1 MIHSVNTRRRIVLQS
16 FAALALGAGISSSSL
31 AQGWPSK
38 PIRLLV
44 PYTAGSPPDLSSR
57 ILATHLAT
65 ALQQPVIVE
74 NRPGAIGLVAL
85 QELLRQPADGN
96 TLYCILTPVTTA
108 STLLPAQKVD
118 LAKEL
123 QPISQINRIG
133 TVLVVNN
140 ELAASDVKSFVS
152 LLRAKPNELNFAS
165 TGNGTP
171 AHLAGELFKSQ
182 EKVQA
187 THVPYVSFSQSI
199 PDLIS
204 NRVQFMFMTSTVA
217 APLVNTGKVRALGIV
232 GPNRLPILPN
242 VPTLAEQGMGKID
255 TSSWDGIVVK
265 AGTPKPIVERLNSEI
280 VRILAKP
287 EVKARFLEMGM
298 AAVSSTPEE
307 LGTLI
312 EAESARWAAVIK
324 AANIT
329 AN

>member
-1 MIHSVNTRRRIVLQS
+1 MTIFPHNMRRSVLRSLTT
-16 FAALALGAGISSSSL
+16 FTLGLGIAGACL
-31 AQGWPSK
+31 AQAWPAK

-57 ILATHLAT
+57 VLATHLSAS
-65 ALQQPVIVE
+65 LQQPVVVE
-74 NRPGAIGLVAL
+74 NKPGAIGMVAL
-85 QELLRQPADGN
+85 QELLRQPADGY
-96 TLYCILTPVTTA
+96 TLFCILTPVTTA
-108 STLLPAQKVD
+108 SALLPAQKVD

-123 QPISQINRIG
+123 QPVSQVDRIG

-140 ELAASDVKSFVS
+140 DLPVSDMKSFVA
-152 LLRAKPNELNFAS
+152 LLRAKPKQLNFAS

-171 AHLAGELFKSQ
+171 AHLAGELFKIQ

-187 THVPYVSFSQSI
+187 EHVPYMSFAQSV

-204 NRVQFMFMTSTVA
+204 NRVQFMFMTSSVA

-232 GPNRLPILPN
+232 GPNRLPILAN

-265 AGTPKPIVERLNSEI
+265 AGTPKSIVDRLNTEI
-280 VRILAKP
+280 VTVLAKP
-287 EVKARFLEMGM
+287 EIKAKFVDMGM
-298 AAVSSTPEE
+298 TAVSSTPEE
-307 LGTLI
+307 LGALI
-312 EAESARWAAVIK
+312 EAETTRWVALIK
-324 AANIT
+324 AANIS

>member
-1 MIHSVNTRRRIVLQS
+1 LQ
-16 FAALALGAGISSSSL
+16 L
-31 AQGWPSK
+31 
-38 PIRLLV
+38 
-44 PYTAGSPPDLSSR
+44 
-57 ILATHLAT
+57 
-65 ALQQPVIVE
+65 PVVVE
-74 NRPGAIGLVAL
+74 NKPGAIGMVAL
-85 QELLRQPADGN
+85 QELLRQPADGY
-96 TLYCILTPVTTA
+96 TLFCILTPVTTA
-108 STLLPAQKVD
+108 SALLPAQKVD

-123 QPISQINRIG
+123 QPVSQVDRIG

-140 ELAASDVKSFVS
+140 DLPANDMKSFVA
-152 LLRAKPNELNFAS
+152 LLRAKPNQLNFAS

-171 AHLAGELFKSQ
+171 AHLAGELFKIQ

-187 THVPYVSFSQSI
+187 EHVPYMSFAQSV

-204 NRVQFMFMTSTVA
+204 NRVQFMFMTSSVA

-232 GPNRLPILPN
+232 GPNRLPILAN

-265 AGTPKPIVERLNSEI
+265 AGTPKSIVDRLNTEI

-287 EVKARFLEMGM
+287 EIKAKFVEMGM
-298 AAVSSTPEE
+298 TAVSSTPEE
-307 LGTLI
+307 LGALI
-312 EAESARWAAVIK
+312 EAETIRWGALIK

>member
-1 MIHSVNTRRRIVLQS
+1 MTPSRSNRRRSVLRGLS
-16 FAALALGAGISSSSL
+16 ALALGACFAGVSL
-31 AQGWPSK
+31 AQAWPTK

-57 ILATHLAT
+57 VLATHLST
-65 ALQQPVIVE
+65 SLQQQVVVE
-74 NRPGAIGLVAL
+74 NKPGAIGLVAL
-85 QELLRQPADGN
+85 QDLLRQPADGY

-108 STLLPAQKVD
+108 SALLPAQKVD

-123 QPISQINRIG
+123 QPVSQVDRIG

-140 ELAASDVKSFVS
+140 DLPATDMKSFVA

-171 AHLAGELFKSQ
+171 AHLAGELFKNQ

-187 THVPYVSFSQSI
+187 AHVPYMSFAQSV

-204 NRVQFMFMTSTVA
+204 NRVQFMFMTSSVA

-265 AGTPKPIVERLNSEI
+265 AGTPKPIVDRLNTEI
-280 VRILAKP
+280 VRILARP
-287 EVKARFLEMGM
+287 EIKAKFVEMGM
-298 AAVSSTPEE
+298 TAVSSTPEE
-307 LGTLI
+307 LGALI
-312 EAESARWAAVIK
+312 EAETARWGALIK

>member
-1 MIHSVNTRRRIVLQS
+1 MNTSPSSNRRSVLRGLTV
-16 FAALALGAGISSSSL
+16 LALGAGLASASL
-31 AQGWPSK
+31 AQAWPAK
-38 PIRLLV
+38 PIKLLV

-57 ILATHLAT
+57 VLATHLSA
-65 ALQQPVIVE
+65 ALQQPVVVE
-74 NRPGAIGLVAL
+74 NKAGAIGLVAL
-85 QELLRQPADGN
+85 QELLRQPPDGY

-108 STLLPAQKVD
+108 SALLPAQKID

-123 QPISQINRIG
+123 QPVSQVDRIG

-140 ELAASDVKSFVS
+140 DLPATDMKSFVA
-152 LLRAKPNELNFAS
+152 LLRAKPNQLNSAS

-187 THVPYVSFSQSI
+187 THVPYMSFSQSV
-199 PDLIS
+199 PDLLS
-204 NRVQFMFMTSTVA
+204 NRVQFMFMTSSVA
-217 APLVNTGKVRALGIV
+217 APLVNSGKVRALGIV
-232 GPNRLPILPN
+232 GPSRLPILAN

-265 AGTPKPIVERLNSEI
+265 AGTPRPIVDRLNAEI

-287 EVKARFLEMGM
+287 EVKARFIEMGM
-298 AAVSSTPEE
+298 TAVSSTPEE
-307 LGTLI
+307 LGALI
-312 EAESARWAAVIK
+312 EAETNRWGAVIK

>member
-1 MIHSVNTRRRIVLQS
+1 MSHSVNTRRRNMLRS
-16 FAALALGAGISSSSL
+16 LAALALGASISTLGL
-31 AQGWPSK
+31 AQAWPSK

-44 PYTAGSPPDLSSR
+44 PYTAGSPPDLSSSV
-57 ILATHLAT
+57 LAIHLAS

-74 NRPGAIGLVAL
+74 NKPGAIGLVAL

-108 STLLPAQKVD
+108 SALLPAQKVD

-123 QPISQINRIG
+123 QPVSQIDRIG

-140 ELAASDVKSFVS
+140 ELPAADMKAFVA
-152 LLRAKPNELNFAS
+152 LLRTKPNELNFAS

-187 THVPYVSFSQSI
+187 THVPYASFSQSVH
-199 PDLIS
+199 DLIS
-204 NRVQFMFMTSTVA
+204 NRVQFMFMSSPVA
-217 APLVNTGKVRALGIV
+217 APLVLTGKVRALGIV
-232 GPNRLPILPN
+232 GSNRLPILPN
-242 VPTLAEQGMGKID
+242 VPTLAEQGMGKLD

-265 AGTPKPIVERLNSEI
+265 AGTPKAIVERLNSEI

-287 EVKARFLEMGM
+287 EVKAKFLEMGM
-298 AAVSSTPEE
+298 AAVSSTPQE

-312 EAESARWAAVIK
+312 EAESARWAAVIR

>member
-31 AQGWPSK
+31 AQAWPSK

-118 LAKEL
+118 LTKEL
-123 QPISQINRIG
+123 QPVSQIDRIG

-140 ELAASDVKSFVS
+140 ELAAADMKSFLS

-187 THVPYVSFSQSI
+187 THVPYVSFSQSV

-265 AGTPKPIVERLNSEI
+265 AGTPKPIVDRLNSEI
-280 VRILAKP
+280 VRILTKP
-287 EVKARFLEMGM
+287 EVKAKFLEMGM
-298 AAVSSTPEE
+298 AAVSSTPEG
-307 LGTLI
+307 LGALI

>member
-31 AQGWPSK
+31 AQAWPSK

-118 LAKEL
+118 LTKEL
-123 QPISQINRIG
+123 QPVSQIDRIG

-140 ELAASDVKSFVS
+140 ELAAADMKSFLS

-187 THVPYVSFSQSI
+187 THVPYVSFSQSV

-265 AGTPKPIVERLNSEI
+265 AGTPKPIVDRLNSEI
-280 VRILAKP
+280 VRILTKP
-287 EVKARFLEMGM
+287 EVKAKFLEMGM

-307 LGTLI
+307 LGALI

>member
-1 MIHSVNTRRRIVLQS
+1 MIHSVKTRRRIVLQG
-16 FAALALGAGISSSSL
+16 FAALALGAAITTSSL
-31 AQGWPSK
+31 AQAWPSK

-123 QPISQINRIG
+123 QPVSQIDRIG

-140 ELAASDVKSFVS
+140 DLAASDMKSFVS
-152 LLRAKPNELNFAS
+152 LLRAKPNELNFSS

-171 AHLAGELFKSQ
+171 AHLAGEMFKSQ

-187 THVPYVSFSQSI
+187 THVPYMSFAQSV

-265 AGTPKPIVERLNSEI
+265 AGTPKPIVDRLNSEI

-312 EAESARWAAVIK
+312 EAESGRWAAVIK

>member
-1 MIHSVNTRRRIVLQS
+1 MSHSVNTRRRNMLRS
-16 FAALALGAGISSSSL
+16 LAALALGASISTLGL
-31 AQGWPSK
+31 AQAWPSK

-57 ILATHLAT
+57 VLAIHLAS

-74 NRPGAIGLVAL
+74 NKPGAIGLVAL

-108 STLLPAQKVD
+108 SALLPAQKVD

-123 QPISQINRIG
+123 QPVSQIDRIG

-140 ELAASDVKSFVS
+140 ELPAADMKAFVA
-152 LLRAKPNELNFAS
+152 LLRTKPNELNFAS

-187 THVPYVSFSQSI
+187 THVPYASFSQSV

-204 NRVQFMFMTSTVA
+204 NRVQFMFMSSPVA
-217 APLVNTGKVRALGIV
+217 APLVLTGKVRALGIV
-232 GPNRLPILPN
+232 GSNRLPILPN
-242 VPTLAEQGMGKID
+242 VPTLAEQGMGKLD

-265 AGTPKPIVERLNSEI
+265 AGTPKAIVERLNSEI

-287 EVKARFLEMGM
+287 EVKAKFLEMGM
-298 AAVSSTPEE
+298 AAVSSTPQE

-312 EAESARWAAVIK
+312 EAESARWAAVIR